1 MGGSSLEIDY
11 EQGNGGEFDG
21 EENSPVEQVR
31 LTVVTTDDPSLPV
44 WTFRMWT
51 LGLFSC
57 ALMSFLNQFFA
68 YRTEPLVISQITVQ
82 IASLPIGHFLAK
94 ILPEKKFRI
103 PGLGDR
109 LFSLNPGPFNIKE
122 HVLISIFANA
132 GFAFGNGS
140 AYAVSIVNIIK
151 AFYKRNISFFAGW
164 VLIITTQVL
173 GYGWAGLMRKYVVDP
188 AHMWWPST
196 LVQVSLFRALHER
209 EDSQQSHRMSRGK
222 FFLIALACSF
232 IWYIVPGFF
241 FPTLTSI
248 SWICWIF
255 SRSVTAQQLG
265 SGMRGLG
272 LGAFTLDWSAISSF
286 LSSPLTSPFF
296 AIANIFVGFALFMYV
311 VMPISYWKLNLYNA
325 KTFPFFSSHLFT
337 GNGSAYDITSI
348 VNDKFE
354 LDVGA
359 YENQGKIHLSTLFAL
374 VYGLNFATIAST
386 LAHITFF
393 HGREIYQRFRA
404 SYKGKPD
411 IHTKMMKK
419 YEDIPALWF
428 YALLGLSLAVSL
440 LLCIFLK
447 DEVQLPWWALLLA
460 CVIAF
465 VFTLPISIITATTNQ
480 TPGLNVITEYVLGLI
495 MPGKPIANVCF
506 KVYGYMSMSQ
516 AVSFLAD
523 FKLGHYMKIPP
534 RSMFIVQF
542 VGTIVAG
549 TINIGVAWWLLDSVK
564 NICDDNL
571 LPPNS
576 PWTCPGDRVF
586 FDASVI
592 WGLVGPRRIFGP
604 LGNYGALNWFFFGGF
619 VGPIIV
625 WLLHK
630 AFPSQSWIPLINLPV
645 LFGATAMMPPATSL
659 NYNMW
664 VVVGVVFNYFV
675 YRYRKRW
682 WKRYNYILSAALD
695 AGVAFMGVVIYF
707 CLSIENVEINWWG
720 TAGEHCPLASC
731 PTAKGVVVD
740 GCPVF

>member
-1 MGGSSLEIDY
+1 MGELSMEIDY
-11 EQGNGGEFDG
+11 ERGNGGEFDE

-51 LGLFSC
+51 IGLFSC
-57 ALMSFLNQFFA
+57 GLMSFLNQFFA
-68 YRTEPLVISQITVQ
+68 YRTEPLIITQITVQ
-82 IASLPIGHFLAK
+82 IASLPIGHLLAK
-94 ILPEKKFRI
+94 ILPEKKFHI
-103 PGLGDR
+103 PGFGDR

-151 AFYKRNISFFAGW
+151 AFYKRNISFVAGW
-164 VLIITTQVL
+164 LLIITTQVL

-209 EDSQQSHRMSRGK
+209 EESQQSHRMSRGK
-222 FFLIALACSF
+222 FFLIVLACSF
-232 IWYIVPGFF
+232 IWYIVPGFL

-265 SGMRGLG
+265 SGMQGLG
-272 LGAFTLDWSAISSF
+272 LGAFTLDWSAVSSF
-286 LSSPLTSPFF
+286 LSSPLISPFF

-311 VMPISYWKLNLYNA
+311 VIPISYWKLNLYNA
-325 KTFPFFSSHLFT
+325 KTFPLFSSHLFT

-359 YENQGKIHLSTLFAL
+359 YEQQGRIHLSALFAL
-374 VYGLNFATIAST
+374 VYGLSFATIAAT
-386 LAHITFF
+386 LSHIALF
-393 HGREIYQRFRA
+393 HGREIYQRFRE

-419 YEDIPALWF
+419 YEDIPAWWF
-428 YALLGLSLAVSL
+428 HVLLVLSFLVSL
-440 LLCIFLK
+440 VLCIFLK
-447 DEVQLPWWALLLA
+447 DQVQLPWWGLLLA
-460 CVIAF
+460 CAIAF

-480 TPGLNVITEYVLGLI
+480 TPGLNVITEYVMGLI

-534 RSMFIVQF
+534 KSMFIVQF

-549 TINIGVAWWLLDSVK
+549 TINIGVAWWLLDSIK

-576 PWTCPGDRVF
+576 PWTCPSDRVF

-604 LGNYGALNWFFFGGF
+604 LGNYGALNWFFLGGA
-619 VGPIIV
+619 VGPLIV

-630 AFPSQSWIPLINLPV
+630 KFPSQSWIPLINLPV
-645 LFGATAMMPPATSL
+645 LIGATAMMPPATSL

-664 VVVGVVFNYFV
+664 VFVGVVFNCFV

-707 CLSIENVEINWWG
+707 CLSMENVELNWWG